1 MEIEN
6 AGTVPIVNF
15 RGLCLQYPMHRVIVM
30 ERNNTVLNFIISRV
44 EVNEFYSLLGLKEH
58 AKILMLV

>member
-1 MEIEN
+1 
-6 AGTVPIVNF
+6 
-15 RGLCLQYPMHRVIVM
+15 MHRVIVM

-44 EVNEFYSLLGLKEH
+44 ELNEFYSLLGLKEH